1 MKLLYLDLIGRYKG
15 LADQRFDLSGAPG
28 PIVAFIGMNGSGKSQ
43 LMELLAEVITYLE
56 RAQRSDFRIR
66 NTLGFQFRIAFEWA
80 NRDGGLAKRFTVTSH
95 PRRVP
100 HVSFSTIVQR
110 DDGENDLAQILW
122 EPAES
127 CSLEALP
134 LPRLIGYA
142 SGLNENLQRPF
153 MRNAVQYF
161 DVMTVRARRRLELSL
176 PRVNEQKV
184 VEINSRYRKRY
195 EGIFGSTADLDP
207 DDPLKTDESD
217 TPLPAAMFLDYD
229 CTNLVVA
236 CLGLLP
242 IVERDELWPEV
253 PFRHPSKVVLRYD
266 LRSVPFEQDTIQDI
280 EQLVR
285 TLGQTCLAPRSS
297 RTRDK
302 DLERYG
308 LDFLAADIEI
318 DFRESGVLQRLR
330 ETYSQ
335 PARLFWKLYKLQL
348 LGVKHWS
355 TDVKKSLRDDG
366 FQGHVKKP
374 LKGNLP
380 LSVTELC
387 MSDGRRDA
395 SIDDLSD
402 GETQLLHTLG
412 AVRLF
417 SDEQALFIFD
427 EPETH
432 LNPSWR
438 TRYHLDLGRANQ
450 GLEVSQ
456 ALVSS
461 HSPFLISSLSREAVF
476 YFERENGRTV
486 MAPPAEETFGASF
499 EVLIKK
505 FFGLKTAISQTAV
518 DEITYQLHE
527 SGLDRNMQREWIE
540 QHLGDSMEKVYLL
553 KKLEP

>member
-1 MKLLYLDLIGRYKG
+1 MKLLSLNLIGQYKG
-15 LADQRFDLSGAPG
+15 LADQQFDLRVAPG
-28 PIVAFIGMNGSGKSQ
+28 PIIALIGMNGSGKSQ
-43 LMELLAEVITYLE
+43 FMELLAETITYLE
-56 RAQRSDFRIR
+56 RAQRKDFRTR
-66 NTLGFQFRIAFEWA
+66 HTLGFQFCIAFEWA
-80 NRDGGLAKRFTVTSH
+80 ERDSGVSKRFTVTSQK
-95 PRRVP
+95 RRAPQVICSTA
-100 HVSFSTIVQR
+100 VSNRS
-110 DDGENDLAQILW
+110 DGN
-122 EPAES
+122 EPAEITWGPGES
-127 CSLEALP
+127 FPLALLP

-142 SGLNENLQRPF
+142 SGLNANLQRPF

-176 PRVNEQKV
+176 PRVDEQKV
-184 VEINSRYRKRY
+184 IEINSRYRQKF

-217 TPLPAAMFLDYD
+217 TRLPAAVFLDYD
-229 CTNLVVA
+229 CTNLVIA

-242 IVERDELWPEV
+242 VAARDELWPEIA
-253 PFRHPSKVVLRYD
+253 FRHPSKVVFRYD
-266 LRSVPFEQDTIQDI
+266 LRSVPFEQDTIRDI

-285 TLGQTCLAPRSS
+285 ALGQTCLTPRSR
-297 RTRDK
+297 RTAEK

-308 LDFLAADIEI
+308 LDFLAADIAI
-318 DFRESGVLQRLR
+318 DFRDSDVLQRLR
-330 ETYSQ
+330 ATYPQ

-348 LGVKHWS
+348 LGVKRWA
-355 TDVKKSLRDDG
+355 TEVKSSLRDDR
-366 FQGHVKKP
+366 FLGHVKKP
-374 LKGNLP
+374 LKGVLP
-380 LSVTELC
+380 LSVSELW
-387 MSDGRRDA
+387 MSDGGRDA
-395 SIDDLSD
+395 SVDDLSD
-402 GETQLLHTLG
+402 GEAQLLHTLG

-417 SDEQALFIFD
+417 SEEQAMFCFD

-432 LNPSWR
+432 LNPNWR
-438 TRYHLDLGRANQ
+438 TRYHLDFGRANQ
-450 GLEVSQ
+450 SFEVSQ

-461 HSPFLISSLSREAVF
+461 HSPFLISSLNREAVF
-476 YFERENGRTV
+476 HFERENGRTV